1 MPGTAMN
8 MPITAVKTISDT
20 TRGFV
25 SAKNW
30 RARVSVKASVVK
42 AWEGRDERSE
52 ATFYSSVCV

>member
-1 MPGTAMN
+1 